1 MVGRDVARE
10 ANQEWAI
17 EDEFIENLEEKA
29 LVVSGTG
36 FMR

>member
-1 MVGRDVARE
+1 MVGRDVTRE

-17 EDEFIENLEEKA
+17 EDEFIENLGDKV